1 VRRPKNSRTE
11 ENKIPKSASGPQITH
26 TTNSNNK
33 KLQEQLSPFNTFP
46 TIAEQRPLEG
56 GKKRN
61 LAHSSSSRK
70 KETERQQNR
79 FKRKKKK
86 KENENRMQPTHKE
99 SPRGADSP
107 NGQSR
112 K

>member
-1 VRRPKNSRTE
+1 VRRNSRTE

-56 GKKRN
+56 KKKKSSALLESTKGK
-61 LAHSSSSRK
+61 
-70 KETERQQNR
+70 TERQPNR
-79 FKRKKKK
+79 FKRKKKRK
-86 KENENRMQPTHKE
+86 KK
-99 SPRGADSP
+99 
-107 NGQSR
+107 R
-112 K
+112 KQNAAHPQRKPKRS